1 MIDWFAR
8 NSVAA
13 NLLMFSIILLGV
25 YAITAA
31 LRVEVF
37 PQFETRMIEVRV
49 ALRGATPEDAELG
62 IATRI
67 ESAIRE
73 IEGIKRYF
81 SRSNEGFTRVRIEV
95 DDDYDPETVLDR
107 VKAEVD
113 SISTLPVEAERPLIR
128 LMNFRIDVITIIL
141 AGPFDEDEIRLQA
154 ERVRDDIRRT
164 TTVGFVELARVR
176 NYEISIEAS
185 QDRLREFGL
194 SLRDLAAAVRASSLD
209 ISAGNVRTQGG
220 DVLIR
225 SQGQA
230 YRRSDFEEIV
240 VKTNADGSI
249 VRLGDI
255 AQVRD
260 AFNEDAVS
268 TFYNGLPAAMVD
280 IKRSPNQSVL
290 ETSQIVKDYIA
301 SRQDDLPRGM
311 TMTHWDDNSQILR
324 ERLGILASGAV
335 QGSILVLI
343 LLSLFLRPTI
353 AAWVFISIPVSFL
366 GATAVMA
373 YFDVSLNIMSA
384 FGFIMVLGI
393 VVDDAIV
400 TGESVYRHLRV
411 SKDGLTAAVDGTKD
425 VAVPVTFGVLTTMAA
440 FAPMLIV
447 SGGFGN
453 FTMPIAGVVIAALAF
468 SLIESKLVLPAHL
481 KHLSSDSPYRT
492 VAGMRGWQQRFANRF
507 EHAVLRYFKPALQ
520 RCVEYRYTTLSA
532 FLGLMMLICAALVS
546 GWMPFNM
553 MISPT
558 MDQVGINLRM
568 PVGTPFEVTDRHA
581 QKILSAALD
590 LKKRYVDEDTGES
603 AVRHVVSST
612 GAGSGG
618 RGSHMAS
625 VMIEL
630 ERAKTRD
637 PSFTVEGMV
646 RDLRQSIGTIPG
658 AEALNFRSSFIR
670 FGEVIDIELKGADF
684 GELSEVADTI
694 VDRLSH
700 YPTVFDISQSL
711 SEGKEELRVEVSPQG
726 HVLGLTRNDI
736 VGQIG
741 EAFKGYQVQ
750 RIQRGQEDIRVIV
763 RFPISERRSYDTLSE
778 MLIRTPQGARVPL
791 SHVATLSPGIAPTE
805 IYRVDG
811 ERTISV
817 TADVDRERE
826 NLTVLM
832 ADLDNYV
839 RELLTQYPSVYY
851 SFEGEAREQRESL
864 QSFTLGIMLVL
875 FLIYCLLALPLR
887 SYVQPLVVIVII
899 PFGMVGAV
907 IGHWIMGQSAL
918 SMLSIFGLM
927 ALMGVMVNDSLVLV
941 DYVNKRVRAGDP
953 LMQAVLDAG
962 VVRFRPVLLTSLTTF
977 FGLLPLMLDRSTTA
991 QFLIPMAISLGYGI
1005 LFATLVTLIFVPVNL
1020 LILEDIKAGLR
1031 KYARLLKAAFGVS
1044 ASSRALD
1051 RES

>member
-1 MIDWFAR
+1 MIEWFAR

-13 NLLMFSIILLGV
+13 NLLMFSIILLGA
-25 YAITAA
+25 YTIITS

-37 PQFETRMIEVRV
+37 PQFETRTISVRV

-67 ESAIRE
+67 ESAIRDV
-73 IEGIKRYF
+73 EGIKRFY
-81 SRSNEGFTRVRIEV
+81 SRSNEGFTSVRIEV
-95 DDDYDPETVLDR
+95 DEDYDPETVLDR

-128 LMNFRIDVITIIL
+128 LMNFRIDVITVII

-164 TTVGFVELARVR
+164 ADVGFVELARVR

-194 SLRDLAAAVRASSLD
+194 SLAGLATAVRASSLD

-249 VRLGDI
+249 VRLGDV
-255 AQVRD
+255 AVVRD
-260 AFNEDAVS
+260 AFVEDAVN
-268 TFYNGLPAAMVD
+268 TYYNGMPAAMVD
-280 IKRSPNQSVL
+280 IKRSPSQSVL
-290 ETSQIVKDYIA
+290 ETSRIVKDYIA
-301 SRQDDLPRGM
+301 ANQNSLPRGM
-311 TMTHWDDNSQILR
+311 IMTYWDDNSQILR

-335 QGSILVLI
+335 QGSILVII
-343 LLSLFLRPTI
+343 LLSLFLRPTV
-353 AAWVFISIPVSFL
+353 AFWVFISIPISFL
-366 GATAVMA
+366 GATAVMG
-373 YFDVSLNIMSA
+373 YFDLSLNIMSA

-400 TGESVYRHLRV
+400 TGESVYRHLRT
-411 SKDGLTAAVDGTKD
+411 SSDGLTAAIEGTKD

-447 SGGFGN
+447 EGGFGN
-453 FTMPIAGVVIAALAF
+453 FTTPIAGVVIAALAF

-481 KHLSSDSPYRT
+481 KHLRGDSPYRT
-492 VAGMRGWQQRFANRF
+492 VTGLRGWQQRFANRF
-507 EHAVLRYFKPALQ
+507 EHAVLRYFKPALK
-520 RCVEYRYTTLSA
+520 RCVEFRYATVSV
-532 FLGLMMLICAALVS
+532 FLGLLMILVASLMS

-553 MISPT
+553 MVSPT
-558 MDQVGINLRM
+558 MDQIGINLRM

-581 QKILSAALD
+581 QKILAASLS
-590 LKKRYVDEDTGES
+590 LKDKYIDEESGES

-618 RGSHMAS
+618 RGSHLAN
-625 VMIEL
+625 VMLEL

-646 RDLRQSIGTIPG
+646 RELRQAIGTIPG
-658 AEALNFRSSFIR
+658 AEALHFRSSFIR
-670 FGEVIDIELKGADF
+670 FGDVIDVELKGSDF
-684 GELSEVADTI
+684 GELQNVANAIT
-694 VDRLSH
+694 DRLGH

-711 SEGKEELRVEVSPQG
+711 SDGKEELRVEVSQQG

-736 VGQIG
+736 VSQIG
-741 EAFKGYQVQ
+741 EAFKGYQIQ

-763 RFPISERRSYDTLSE
+763 RFPIAERRSYDTLSE

-791 SHVATLSPGIAPTE
+791 SHVATLHPGIAPTE

-832 ADLDNYV
+832 ANLDDYV
-839 RELLTQYPSVYY
+839 RGLVAQYPSVHY

-864 QSFTLGIMLVL
+864 QSFMLGIMLVL

-887 SYVQPLVVIVII
+887 SYAQPLVIIVII

-941 DYVNKRVRAGDP
+941 DYVNKRVRAGES
-953 LMQAVLDAG
+953 LVQAVLDAG

-1005 LFATLVTLIFVPVNL
+1005 LFATAVTLIFVPVNL
-1020 LILEDIKAGLR
+1020 LILEDIRVGLR
-1031 KYARLLKAAFGVS
+1031 RYGRLVKLAFGSS
-1044 ASSRALD
+1044 ASS
-1051 RES
+1051 

>member
-13 NLLMFSIILLGV
+13 NLLMLSIVLLGA
-25 YAITAA
+25 YSIFTA
-31 LRVEVF
+31 LRIEVF

-49 ALRGATPEDAELG
+49 VLRGATPEDAELG

-67 ESAIRE
+67 ESAIRD
-73 IEGIKRYF
+73 IEGIKRYY
-81 SRSNEGFTRVRIEV
+81 SRSNEGFTSVRIEV
-95 DDDYDPETVLDR
+95 EEGYEPKIVLDR

-128 LMNFRIDVITIIL
+128 LMDFRIDVITVVI
-141 AGPFDEDEIRLQA
+141 AGAFDEDEIRVQA

-194 SLRDLAAAVRASSLD
+194 SLRDLASAVRASSLD
-209 ISAGNVRTQGG
+209 ISAGNVRTEGG

-230 YRRSDFEEIV
+230 YRRSDFERIV
-240 VKTNADGSI
+240 VKTNPDGSI
-249 VRLGDI
+249 VRLGDM
-255 AQVRD
+255 AVVRD
-260 AFNEDAVS
+260 AFNEDSV
-268 TFYNGLPAAMVD
+268 TTLYNGLPAAMVD
-280 IKRSPNQSVL
+280 IKRSPSQSVL
-290 ETSQIVKDYIA
+290 ETSQIVKDYIDA
-301 SRQDDLPRGM
+301 NQDSLPRGM
-311 TMTHWDDNSQILR
+311 TMTYWDDNSQVLR
-324 ERLGILASGAV
+324 ERLGILASSAV

-353 AAWVFISIPVSFL
+353 AGWVFISIPISFL

-373 YFDVSLNIMSA
+373 FFDLSLNIMSA

-400 TGESVYRHLRV
+400 TGESVYRHLRT
-411 SKDGLTAAVDGTKD
+411 SNDGLTAAVEGTKD

-440 FAPMLIV
+440 FAPMLV
-447 SGGFGN
+447 VEGGFGN
-453 FTMPIAGVVIAALAF
+453 FTMPIAGVVIAALTF

-481 KHLSSDSPYRT
+481 KHLRGDSPYRT
-492 VAGMRGWQQRFANRF
+492 VSGMRGWQQRFANRF
-507 EHAVLRYFKPALQ
+507 EHVVLRYFRPALAK
-520 RCVEYRYTTLSA
+520 CVEYRYTTVAVFFGLLMLMSA
-532 FLGLMMLICAALVS
+532 SLIS

-553 MISPT
+553 MVSPT
-558 MDQVGINLRM
+558 LDMIGINLRM

-581 QKILSAALD
+581 QKILGAALD
-590 LKKRYVDEDTGES
+590 LQKRYVDEQSGES

-612 GAGSGG
+612 GAGSGA
-618 RGSHMAS
+618 RGSHVAN
-625 VMIEL
+625 VMLEL

-637 PSFTVEGMV
+637 PRFTVEGMV
-646 RDLRQSIGTIPG
+646 RELRQAIGTIPG
-658 AEALNFRSSFIR
+658 AEALSFRSSFIR
-670 FGEVIDIELKGADF
+670 FGSIIDIELKGSDF
-684 GELSEVADTI
+684 DELAEVAEAIT
-694 VDRLSH
+694 DRLAH

-711 SEGKEELRVEVSPQG
+711 SDGKEELRVEVSPQG
-726 HVLGLTRNDI
+726 HVLGLNRNDI

-778 MLIRTPQGARVPL
+778 MLIRTPRGTRVPL

-805 IYRVDG
+805 IYRVNG

-817 TADVDRERE
+817 TADVDRQRE

-832 ADLDNYV
+832 ADLEEYV
-839 RELLTQYPSVYY
+839 RELLTQYPSINY

-864 QSFTLGIMLVL
+864 RSFVFGITLVL

-899 PFGMVGAV
+899 PFGMVGAI
-907 IGHWIMGQSAL
+907 IGHWIMDQSAL
-918 SMLSIFGLM
+918 SMLSVFGLM
-927 ALMGVMVNDSLVLV
+927 ALMGVMVNDSLVFV
-941 DYVNKRVRAGDP
+941 DYVNKRVRAGESYA
-953 LMQAVLDAG
+953 QAVLEAG

-1005 LFATLVTLIFVPVNL
+1005 LFATVVTLIFVPVNL
-1020 LILEDIKAGLR
+1020 LILEDIKSGLR
-1031 KYARLLKAAFGVS
+1031 RYGRLLKVAFGFSV
-1044 ASSRALD
+1044 
-1051 RES
+1051 ES

>member
-1 MIDWFAR
+1 MIEWFAR

-13 NLLMFSIILLGV
+13 NLLMFSIVLLGV
-25 YAITAA
+25 YAITTA
-31 LRVEVF
+31 LRIEVF

-49 ALRGATPEDAELG
+49 VLRGATPEDAELG

-67 ESAIRE
+67 ESAVRDVQ
-73 IEGIKRYF
+73 GIKRYY
-81 SRSNEGFTRVRIEV
+81 SRSNEGFTSVRIEV
-95 DDDYDPETVLDR
+95 DEDYDPETVLDR

-113 SISTLPVEAERPLIR
+113 SISTLPVDAERPLIR
-128 LMNFRIDVITIIL
+128 LMDFRIDVITIVL

-164 TTVGFVELARVR
+164 TDVGFVELARVR
-176 NYEISIEAS
+176 NYEISIEAT
-185 QDRLREFGL
+185 QDALREFGL
-194 SLRDLAAAVRASSLD
+194 SLRDLAVAVSASSLD

-255 AQVRD
+255 AVVRD

-268 TFYNGLPAAMVD
+268 TLYNGMPAAMVD
-280 IKRSPNQSVL
+280 IKRSPSQSVL
-290 ETSQIVKDYIA
+290 ETSQTIKDYVA
-301 SRQDDLPRGM
+301 ARQDDLPRGM
-311 TMTHWDDNSQILR
+311 TMTYWDDNSQILR

-343 LLSLFLRPTI
+343 LLSLFLRPTV
-353 AAWVFISIPVSFL
+353 AVWVFISIPVSFL
-366 GATAVMA
+366 GATAVMG
-373 YFDVSLNIMSA
+373 YFDLSLNIMSA

-400 TGESVYRHLRV
+400 TGESVYRHLRT
-411 SKDGLTAAVDGTKD
+411 SEDGLSAAIEGTKD

-447 SGGFGN
+447 EGGFGS
-453 FTMPIAGVVIAALAF
+453 FTTPIAGVVIAALFF

-481 KHLSSDSPYRT
+481 KHLRGDSPYRAVT
-492 VAGMRGWQQRFANRF
+492 GLRGWQQRFANRF
-507 EHAVLRYFKPALQ
+507 EHAILRYFKPALKA
-520 RCVEYRYTTLSA
+520 CVEYRYTTLSA
-532 FLGLMMLICAALVS
+532 FLGLIMLMGASLIS

-558 MDQVGINLRM
+558 MDQIGINLRM
-568 PVGTPFEVTDRHA
+568 PIGTPFEVTDRHA
-581 QKILSAALD
+581 QRILAASLD
-590 LKKRYVDEDTGES
+590 LQERYTNEDTGVS
-603 AVRHVVSST
+603 TVRHVVSST

-618 RGSHMAS
+618 RGSHLAN
-625 VMIEL
+625 VVLEL

-637 PSFTVEGMV
+637 PSHSVEGMV
-646 RDLRQSIGTIPG
+646 RELRRAIGTIPG

-670 FGEVIDIELKGADF
+670 FGDVIDIELKGSDF
-684 GELSEVADTI
+684 GELGEVADAITE
-694 VDRLSH
+694 RLSY
-700 YPTVFDISQSL
+700 YPSVSDISQSL
-711 SEGKEELRVEVSPQG
+711 SDGKEELRVEVSDQG

-741 EAFKGYQVQ
+741 EAFKGHQVQ

-763 RFPISERRSYDTLSE
+763 RFPIAERRSYDTLSE
-778 MLIRTPQGARVPL
+778 MLIRTPQGALVPL
-791 SHVATLSPGIAPTE
+791 SHVATLFPGIAPTE
-805 IYRVDG
+805 IYRVNG

-832 ADLDNYV
+832 ASLEDYV
-839 RELLTQYPSVYY
+839 RTLVAQYPSVHY

-864 QSFTLGIMLVL
+864 QSFMLGIILVL
-875 FLIYCLLALPLR
+875 FLIYCLLALPLK
-887 SYVQPLVVIVII
+887 SYVQPLVVILII
-899 PFGMVGAV
+899 PFGMVGAI

-918 SMLSIFGLM
+918 SMLSVFGLM

-941 DYVNKRVRAGDP
+941 DYVNKRVRAGVP

-1031 KYARLLKAAFGVS
+1031 RYGRLVKTAFGTS
-1044 ASSRALD
+1044 ASS
-1051 RES
+1051 